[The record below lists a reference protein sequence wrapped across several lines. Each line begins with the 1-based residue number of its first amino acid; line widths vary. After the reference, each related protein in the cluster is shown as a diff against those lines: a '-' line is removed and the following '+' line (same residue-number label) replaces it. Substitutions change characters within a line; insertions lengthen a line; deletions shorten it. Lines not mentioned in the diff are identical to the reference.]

1 VGTEGVQE
9 VILFTLLL
17 VSSLGERPAK
27 PAVNVRAIDAEVLI
41 VTAAQPIHDVQF
53 EDLYE
58 NTDYMLSHDPVG
70 NSVRVQM
77 LTERR
82 SWLRVTTD
90 VPKTNGL
97 QRVHWVKVESPKR

>member
-1 VGTEGVQE
+1 M
-9 VILFTLLL
+9 LLTLLL
-17 VSSLGERPAK
+17 FASLSRFDAAK
-27 PAVNVRAIDAEVLI
+27 PAVNVRAIDAEVLL
-41 VTAAQPIHDVQF
+41 VTAVQPIHDVQF
-53 EDLYE
+53 DDLYE
-58 NTDYMLSHDPVG
+58 NTDYWLTHDPVG

-97 QRVHWVKVESPKR
+97 QRVWWVKVENPKR